1 MKYRNI
7 KTGAVIETSS
17 QISGENWVEET
28 DLEETDPEDKKQET
42 VKKKPGRKKAG
53 AN

>member
-28 DLEETDPEDKKQET
+28 DLEDIDLEETDPEETDPEDKKT
-42 VKKKPGRKKAG
+42 GDG
-53 AN
+53 

>member
-28 DLEETDPEDKKQET
+28 DPEDKKQET
-42 VKKKPGRKKAG
+42 VKKKTGRKKAG